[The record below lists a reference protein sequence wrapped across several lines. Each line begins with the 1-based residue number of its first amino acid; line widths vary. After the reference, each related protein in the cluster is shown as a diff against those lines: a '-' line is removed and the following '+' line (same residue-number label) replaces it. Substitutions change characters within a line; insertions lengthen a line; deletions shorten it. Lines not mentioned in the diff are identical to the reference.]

1 MALYP
6 QGEADGLEGL
16 QESNWNATPIPLSI
30 VNKRGDLDLQSGNE
44 VDLWPVS
51 QSKLHSSDRS
61 NTLSTVNAATP
72 VLNLVGLFILLA
84 TVRPNPNHT
93 TRH

>member
-51 QSKLHSSDRS
+51 Q
-61 NTLSTVNAATP
+61 
-72 VLNLVGLFILLA
+72 
-84 TVRPNPNHT
+84 
-93 TRH
+93 